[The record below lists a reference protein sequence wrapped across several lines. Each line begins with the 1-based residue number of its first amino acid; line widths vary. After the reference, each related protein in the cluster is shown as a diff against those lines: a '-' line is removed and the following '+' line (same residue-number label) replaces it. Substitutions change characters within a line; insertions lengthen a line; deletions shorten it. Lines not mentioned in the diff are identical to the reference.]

1 MEKLEFEKEKLKLE
15 DVLGKYKEVIE
26 DLELRIEFLPGKYR
40 DNPYLLEN
48 FLKMYSNKLELIKK
62 SKEKPYFA
70 RIDFKIDGEDNINE
84 CYLGKVGVINEDN
97 ETITVDWRAPIASV
111 YYDSNVGRASYEAPE
126 GTIKGELLL
135 KRQYDIEKGELLDF
149 RDVDTVSNDEILKPY
164 LSSNADNRLK
174 NIVASIQSEQ
184 NDIIREKMYK
194 NLIVQGVAGSG
205 KTTVALHRVAYLVY
219 NYMNRVKPEEYLVI
233 GPNKFFVNY
242 ISGVLPDLDVNNVAQ
257 MTYDEIVKDL
267 IQEDIDL
274 LSSED
279 KLIESINNPNKMFFE
294 RLRTSSLYKKALD
307 KYLNYLNEKA
317 IPNKDFIIKGYT
329 ILPRNIIKEIF
340 DSINDELLDYSIMS
354 KKIERASLLAGKYI
368 ENNKDN
374 ILDSITKQYN
384 EKVKSLDRNSI
395 QKERKKL
402 EGIKKELDNK
412 CNQTLKKYFTLQSS
426 KISDLY
432 IDFLKNIDNYIKT
445 DEFDLQKSAERTIKN
460 IKSKKVEF
468 EDLAALMYLKY
479 RISGSNEYAKYKH
492 IVIDEAQDFGEFN
505 FKALKELLPNATF
518 SIFGDL
524 SQSIYQYRCID
535 NWEQVIDDTFKNKC
549 DIKYLLKSY
558 RTTAEIMNQANN
570 VIEHLGLEKAKPV
583 IRHGEEVEYIEFDNN
598 QLDIIENHLSK
609 FKENGYNSIAIISK
623 TQEESH
629 EINKKLSERGIN
641 VRDITDSNTEY
652 EGGIC
657 TIPSYLA
664 KGLEFDSVI
673 IADASESKYNSN
685 KSIDMKLL
693 YVSMTRPLH
702 ELKVLYSDEISEPL
716 AESAKSKVKMR

>member
-1 MEKLEFEKEKLKLE
+1 MNQIQIIYHDPHMPKLESIEGFHVEITE
-15 DVLGKYKEVIE
+15 D
-26 DLELRIEFLPGKYR
+26 EFMDYVNK
-40 DNPYLLEN
+40 
-48 FLKMYSNKLELIKK
+48 NKLAVIGQTGNLTPADKK
-62 SKEKPYFA
+62 IYALRDVTST
-70 RIDFKIDGEDNINE
+70 
-84 CYLGKVGVINEDN
+84 VGSI
-97 ETITVDWRAPIASV
+97 PLIAS
-111 YYDSNVGRASYEAPE
+111 
-126 GTIKGELLL
+126 
-135 KRQYDIEKGELLDF
+135 
-149 RDVDTVSNDEILKPY
+149 
-164 LSSNADNRLK
+164 
-174 NIVASIQSEQ
+174 
-184 NDIIREKMYK
+184 
-194 NLIVQGVAGSG
+194 
-205 KTTVALHRVAYLVY
+205 
-219 NYMNRVKPEEYLVI
+219 
-233 GPNKFFVNY
+233 
-242 ISGVLPDLDVNNVAQ
+242 
-257 MTYDEIVKDL
+257 
-267 IQEDIDL
+267 
-274 LSSED
+274 
-279 KLIESINNPNKMFFE
+279 
-294 RLRTSSLYKKALD
+294 
-307 KYLNYLNEKA
+307 
-317 IPNKDFIIKGYT
+317 
-329 ILPRNIIKEIF
+329 
-340 DSINDELLDYSIMS
+340 SIMS
-354 KKIERASLLAGKYI
+354 KKIERTSLLVGKYI

-374 ILDSITKQYN
+374 IFDIITKQYN
-384 EKVKSLDRNSI
+384 EKVKNLDRNSI

-432 IDFLKNIDNYIKT
+432 IDFLKNLDTCIKT
-445 DEFDLQKSAERTIKN
+445 DEFDLQKFVERTIKN

-468 EDLAALMYLKY
+468 EDLAALMYLKH

-524 SQSIYQYRCID
+524 SQSIYQYRCIN
-535 NWEQVIDDTFKNKC
+535 NWEQVIDYTFKNKC

-598 QLDIIENHLSK
+598 QIDIIENHLSK

-629 EINKKLSERGIN
+629 EINKKLSERGII

-657 TIPSYLA
+657 TIPSYLS